1 MVTGVVP
8 SSPPVLVFSFYRAWG
23 SAVPLLVDFSSSVAN
38 SRSRAFRTSI
48 CAQTRRSP
56 NEFMLHCRKAK
67 IIIVLII
74 YTSMHSVGLEL
85 TKLTCT
91 RLKDNLIRHRGDRI
105 LQQYNNSSVFDASQ
119 REGKKKLKCSP
130 RDENEGTY
138 RT

>member
-1 MVTGVVP
+1 
-8 SSPPVLVFSFYRAWG
+8 
-23 SAVPLLVDFSSSVAN
+23 
-38 SRSRAFRTSI
+38 
-48 CAQTRRSP
+48 
-56 NEFMLHCRKAK
+56 
-67 IIIVLII
+67 
-74 YTSMHSVGLEL
+74 MHSVGLEL